1 MARSDWTM
9 TSTHFD
15 LDHASACH
23 WNPQE
28 WHWSHHWY
36 HKLTPFIVLNSS
48 NLCKTLKRWM
58 MNNKNGVFYW
68 ENTPLNS
75 QKWSSRM
82 VPMTSTYQ
90 FQGWNIFLI
99 SDQPIHDK
107 LYCSQANNCQL
118 LHMKVTSFPSWFLP
132 MLCWFYVQDL
142 YLSCSRT
149 ILGSSFHSQE
159 ANDTIKVH
167 GYS

>member
-9 TSTHFD
+9 TSTHLD
-15 LDHASACH
+15 LDHASACQ

-90 FQGWNIFLI
+90 FQGWNTFLHLTNL
-99 SDQPIHDK
+99 SMMYHTVYKPH
-107 LYCSQANNCQL
+107 
-118 LHMKVTSFPSWFLP
+118 HGKVASFPSWFMP
-132 MLCWFYVQDL
+132 MLSWIYVQDR
-142 YLSCSRT
+142 YLSYPRT
-149 ILGSSFHSQE
+149 ILESIFHP
-159 ANDTIKVH
+159 
-167 GYS
+167 